1 MSVTTRTNR
10 ATNPAVASTAT
21 NWAFVAGTSGAGS
34 GARNAGLA
42 VDGRPGFFRSTWT
55 TATTALS
62 GGLSYTQTGLTA
74 STQYRLSVYVRSSK
88 AQTVRLRA
96 DFQNSSAATVNTV
109 NGTAVALLANT
120 WTRIDVQGTS
130 GAAVDRVVVTAEA
143 TTGGTNWAAGDTFDG
158 VNILIE
164 QASVLNPY
172 FDGSYADGNGIDYQW
187 TGAADG
193 STSTATTYV
202 PVLALAYKSDAPGDR
217 VEVTI
222 TDLHPSTHSVTLWRT
237 ADGERN
243 AVRNYRRVEVVGSDF
258 FTDYEV
264 PLKRLVNYELEVLAG
279 VGLGGASTEASI
291 TVNATK
297 GWIQD
302 PLDPTSMIPL
312 LADDNVGEPT
322 LMDSAIKQ
330 LEYTAEMSIIN
341 ILGSNTPIA
350 LMSNRMK
357 ANNVPFHMSTNA
369 AQYARNL
376 RELLKQAPLLL
387 IRPLPEWSA
396 GLPGLCYVAPPT
408 AKELPIN
415 EAWGGTLTEWHFDT
429 GLVAAPTMKVIVPT
443 WTYGDWQALWS
454 TYQQAQTALAGKTYL
469 AVKKSPSGA

>member
-1 MSVTTRTNR
+1 MSVTTRTNL
-10 ATNPAVASTAT
+10 ATNPSCATAAT
-21 NWAFVAGTSGAGS
+21 NYSSNPGTGGTSTGVYNSGAGADNVAGFFRVTWTAANTAIGGSANYLQTGLSANTAYMHAVYVRSNKAQSIYLKAQYQTSGSVNVNAVQSSAVVLTANVWTRINIAGTSGAS
-34 GARNAGLA
+34 
-42 VDGRPGFFRSTWT
+42 
-55 TATTALS
+55 
-62 GGLSYTQTGLTA
+62 
-74 STQYRLSVYVRSSK
+74 
-88 AQTVRLRA
+88 
-96 DFQNSSAATVNTV
+96 
-109 NGTAVALLANT
+109 
-120 WTRIDVQGTS
+120 
-130 GAAVDRVVVTAEA
+130 VDRVVLSATAS
-143 TTGGTNWAAGDTFDG
+143 GSLWAVNDTLDMDC
-158 VNILIE
+158 ILIE
-164 QASVLNPY
+164 AGSTLLSY
-172 FDGSYADGNGIDYQW
+172 FDGSYPDGNGIDYQW
-187 TGAADG
+187 TGAANS

-264 PLKRLVNYELEVLAG
+264 PLKRLVNYELEVLSG
-279 VGLGGASTEASI
+279 VGLGGPSSEASI

-443 WTYGDWQALWS
+443 WTYGDWQALWT

>member
-1 MSVTTRTNR
+1 MSVTTRTNL
-10 ATNPAVASTAT
+10 ATNPSCATAAT
-21 NWAFVAGTSGAGS
+21 NYSSTPGTGGTSVGGYNSGAGADNVAGFFRVTWTAATTAIGGSANYLQTGLAANTAYIHSVYVRSNKAQSIYLMAQYQTSASANVNAVQSSAVVLTPNVWTRINIAGTSGAS
-34 GARNAGLA
+34 
-42 VDGRPGFFRSTWT
+42 
-55 TATTALS
+55 
-62 GGLSYTQTGLTA
+62 
-74 STQYRLSVYVRSSK
+74 
-88 AQTVRLRA
+88 
-96 DFQNSSAATVNTV
+96 
-109 NGTAVALLANT
+109 
-120 WTRIDVQGTS
+120 
-130 GAAVDRVVVTAEA
+130 VDRVVLSATAS
-143 TTGGTNWAAGDTFDG
+143 GSLWAVNDTLDMDC
-158 VNILIE
+158 ILIE
-164 QASVLNPY
+164 TGSTLRGY
-172 FDGSYADGNGIDYQW
+172 FDGSYPDGNGIDYQW
-187 TGAADG
+187 TGAANG

-264 PLKRLVNYELEVLAG
+264 PLKRLVNYELEVLSG